1 LRPQKEYPNPIKV
14 GFRFVQYLKDH
25 PDSTYDDLAR
35 MSGVSK
41 ARICQMVAL
50 YNRLPDPITDYLM
63 NTDEPEVLKY
73 FTERRLRPLTLLS
86 SDVEKLRN
94 FDEMKEAMSVFN

>member
-1 LRPQKEYPNPIKV
+1 
-14 GFRFVQYLKDH
+14 
-25 PDSTYDDLAR
+25 
-35 MSGVSK
+35 
-41 ARICQMVAL
+41 MVAI

-63 NTDEPEVLKY
+63 NTGEPEVLKY

-86 SDVEKLRN
+86 SDDEKLRK